1 MHQSTYKV
9 SVHVRENCRFHVR
22 ENCRFHVRTVTM
34 VTISSSADVVSVFH
48 VTLQI
53 VFPLADFRTEATLE
67 ALHVTKSVNT

>member
-22 ENCRFHVRTVTM
+22 ENCRFHVRM

-48 VTLQI
+48 VQLQI
-53 VFPLADFRTEATLE
+53 VFPIADFRTEATLE